1 MPLISRRRLAA
12 LTNDNRQLRAELKG
26 YYEAGSNA
34 ENEYLRLIAANLRGL
49 ELPPVTP
56 LTRLQLKKIYE
67 TCAPVYGIIN
77 LLAGAAGEIA
87 QYLEL
92 TDKDGKPVEKHWL
105 LDLLRHPNDRFT
117 LKKLVEAWSINRK
130 IYGDAWRYAPKA
142 VGKDR
147 GQVKE
152 IYVIPGWRIEVDR
165 DGVFQPLKGIQ
176 LYGTKPRD
184 IYFDDL
190 IEDFDYNLDDTS
202 AFGTSP
208 LVTAALYLSVM
219 EKGMQREDT
228 ALKNG
233 GVTNIVTPES
243 DGLGVMPKD
252 KDALEVEFN
261 KLENVGKTKISRVPV
276 KVHTLGN
283 APVDLGILES
293 HKEAVTALCFV
304 YHIPVDLYYGQS
316 KYENAKE
323 AKKTIYEQSAI
334 PMVNEFAE
342 GLLHHCGL
350 DKEGLRLAVN
360 TDKIDVLQD
369 DPKDVLENLTR
380 MHATL
385 NELRE
390 AYGYDPIEE
399 DYANKPMLQMGTV
412 FGNEEVIDINEPT
425 E

>member
-1 MPLISRRRLAA
+1 MPFISRKNINELRRQNEAMR
-12 LTNDNRQLRAELKG
+12 TELKG

-34 ENEYLRLIAANLRGL
+34 ENQYLRLIADGLRGL
-49 ELPPVTP
+49 EFAPVTP
-56 LTRLQLKKIYE
+56 IDRLQIKRIYE
-67 TCAPVYGIIN
+67 TSAPVYGVIN
-77 LLAGAAGEIA
+77 LIAGAAGEIA

-92 TDKDGKPVEKHWL
+92 TDKNGTTIENHWL
-105 LDLLRHPNDRFT
+105 LDLLRHPNDRYT
-117 LKKLVEAWSINRK
+117 LKKMVEAWAINRSL
-130 IYGDAWRYAPKA
+130 YGDAWRYAPKS
-142 VGKDR
+142 VGADLGK
-147 GQVKE
+147 VKE
-152 IYVIPGWRIEVDR
+152 MYIIPSWRIEVDR
-165 DGVFQPLKGIQ
+165 DGVVQPIRGIQ
-176 LYGTKPRD
+176 LLGTKPRT
-184 IYFDDL
+184 IQVRDL
-190 IEDFDYNLDDTS
+190 IEDFNYNLDDTS

-219 EKGMQREDT
+219 ERGMRREDT
-228 ALKNG
+228 ALNNG
-233 GVTNIVTPES
+233 GVANIVTPAKDS
-243 DGLGVMPKD
+243 MGIMPKD
-252 KDALEVEFN
+252 ADQLEKEVNGKEAW
-261 KLENVGKTKISRVPV
+261 GKTKALRIPV
-276 KVHTLGN
+276 DVHQLGN
-283 APVDLGILES
+283 APVDLSILES

-323 AKKTIYEQSAI
+323 AKKTIYEQNAI

-350 DKEGLRLAVN
+350 DKEGYRLMVN

-390 AYGYDPIEE
+390 AYGYDAIDE
-399 DYANKPMLQMGTV
+399 DYANQPMLQMGTV
-412 FGNEEVIDINEPT
+412 FGNEEAYDINE